1 MEPYAGKSYLLVLY
15 VSVESNRRNIEMT
28 EIGCEQIL
36 MISSLLYI
44 VHTSQF
50 NLDFVR
56 AIFDI

>member
-15 VSVESNRRNIEMT
+15 VSVEMT

-56 AIFDI
+56 AMFDI